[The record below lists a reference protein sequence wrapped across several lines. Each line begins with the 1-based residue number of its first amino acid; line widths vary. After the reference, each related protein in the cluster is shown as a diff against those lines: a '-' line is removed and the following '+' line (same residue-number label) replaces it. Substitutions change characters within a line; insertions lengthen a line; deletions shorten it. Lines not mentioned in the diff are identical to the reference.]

1 MIDITEKKNSIIAFL
16 KIHGP
21 ALPVRIAREI
31 KMEPV
36 FASAIL
42 SELLNEKRIV
52 LSNLKIGASPLYLIS
67 GQENQLENFTEHLKS
82 AEKEAF
88 LKLKEEKILHD
99 EEQGP
104 SIRVSLRNLK
114 DFAKPFKSN
123 EKIMW
128 KYAFETKEEIEE
140 ITPAE
145 KEEKEEGNS
154 KIKVETEKIEKE
166 KTNTPQK
173 KDHSKKEEKMESIFE
188 ESSIDFLEEV
198 KKFLK
203 KNNLEFIEEI
213 QISKREIV
221 AKIRMKTSLGNF
233 YLILIAKD
241 KKSISKE
248 EIKSAIQRA
257 TYSKMPCLYIIRKSP
272 PKSIENFIK
281 EYENIC
287 KIKVL
292 E

>member
-1 MIDITEKKNSIIAFL
+1 
-16 KIHGP
+16 
-21 ALPVRIAREI
+21 
-31 KMEPV
+31 
-36 FASAIL
+36 
-42 SELLNEKRIV
+42 
-52 LSNLKIGASPLYLIS
+52 
-67 GQENQLENFTEHLKS
+67 
-82 AEKEAF
+82 
-88 LKLKEEKILHD
+88 
-99 EEQGP
+99 
-104 SIRVSLRNLK
+104 
-114 DFAKPFKSN
+114 
-123 EKIMW
+123 
-128 KYAFETKEEIEE
+128 
-140 ITPAE
+140 
-145 KEEKEEGNS
+145 
-154 KIKVETEKIEKE
+154 
-166 KTNTPQK
+166 
-173 KDHSKKEEKMESIFE
+173 MESIFE